1 MQWHSESVGELRVMA
16 GYVPTR
22 AGEIFVHR
30 MLPPRPVGEV
40 VIVPPFG
47 KSVHDLFVPAHYL
60 CANGFV
66 VTRFDPSNH
75 VGRGSGDIRSF
86 TLSGVERDLET
97 VMDLDRERWPQVLV
111 GMSLAAPI
119 AWRAAKRSRRPVG
132 VVSLVGVVD
141 VPDTVE
147 RVCGDSVAPYRA
159 GAHAPEYQR
168 FFGYDVKAAPFVKD
182 MDASGYGSF
191 RDIAETV
198 AALPGEVHFVV
209 AKADEYV
216 DFAKA
221 RAVVEGRTGR
231 SKLTVLD
238 GVGHEIGKSTGV
250 FLRAVGVV
258 TELCVA
264 CVNPSA
270 STEVRRSRFTDVV
283 RASGDESAFL
293 GRFDA
298 IHRTIEFQ
306 EQSA

>member
-1 MQWHSESVGELRVMA
+1 MQWHSESVGDLRVTA
-16 GYVPTR
+16 GYVPTK

-30 MLPPRPVGEV
+30 MLPPKPVGEV
-40 VIVPPFG
+40 IVLSPFG

-60 CANGFV
+60 STNGLV

-75 VGRGSGDIRSF
+75 VGRGSGDIRDF
-86 TLSGVERDLET
+86 TLSSVERDLET
-97 VMDLDRERWPQVLV
+97 VMDLDRERWPLVIV
-111 GMSLAAPI
+111 GMSLAAPV
-119 AWRAAKRSRRPVG
+119 AWRAAKKARRPVG

-147 RVCGDSVAPYRA
+147 RVCGASVAAYRT
-159 GAHAPEYQR
+159 GADAPEHQR

-182 MDASGYGSF
+182 MDANGYGSF
-191 RDIAETV
+191 RDVAETV
-198 AALPGEVHFVV
+198 GALPGEVHFVV

-221 RAVVEGRTGR
+221 RAVAEGRTGR
-231 SKLTVLD
+231 SKLTILD

-250 FLRAVGVV
+250 FLRAVNVV

-264 CVNPSA
+264 CVSPGA
-270 STEVRRSRFTDVV
+270 STDVRRSRFTDVV
-283 RASGDESAFL
+283 RASGEESAFL

-298 IHRTIEFQ
+298 VHRKTEFQ
-306 EQSA
+306 EQTA